1 MGRGLLLYIAVKRLA
16 MLDTDILTN
25 SRSFHIN
32 CSVGFAEQTILS
44 NMKKIG
50 SLMFLILF
58 AICATSC
65 GDDDENNG
73 TNGNAIEING
83 VMRTVSTIAGLEG
96 SWNSG
101 SGEFTLTIDNVKN
114 GTNDLEYYMFSFQ
127 SAADLKKGDDVSK
140 MKLTLSPPEAS
151 YWESY
156 SYQSG
161 KATVMDTNKEKSEIT
176 IKFEQLEMVYK
187 GDIYKFNGTAIL
199 MYDFG
204 N

>member
-1 MGRGLLLYIAVKRLA
+1 
-16 MLDTDILTN
+16 
-25 SRSFHIN
+25 
-32 CSVGFAEQTILS
+32 
-44 NMKKIG
+44 MKKYIY
-50 SLMFLILF
+50 FF
-58 AICATSC
+58 AITLLATLSFTLMSC
-65 GDDDENNG
+65 GDDDENNE
-73 TNGNAIEING
+73 TNGNTIEING

-96 SWNSG
+96 SWSNG
-101 SGEFTLTIDNVKN
+101 SGEFTLTVDNVKN

-127 SAADLKKGDDVSK
+127 NAINLKKGDDVSK

-156 SYQSG
+156 SYQNG

-187 GDIYKFNGTAIL
+187 DDIYKFNGTATL

>member
-73 TNGNAIEING
+73 TM
-83 VMRTVSTIAGLEG
+83 VMP
-96 SWNSG
+96 
-101 SGEFTLTIDNVKN
+101 
-114 GTNDLEYYMFSFQ
+114 
-127 SAADLKKGDDVSK
+127 LK
-140 MKLTLSPPEAS
+140 L
-151 YWESY
+151 
-156 SYQSG
+156 
-161 KATVMDTNKEKSEIT
+161 
-176 IKFEQLEMVYK
+176 MV
-187 GDIYKFNGTAIL
+187 
-199 MYDFG
+199 
-204 N
+204 

>member
-1 MGRGLLLYIAVKRLA
+1 
-16 MLDTDILTN
+16 
-25 SRSFHIN
+25 
-32 CSVGFAEQTILS
+32 
-44 NMKKIG
+44 
-50 SLMFLILF
+50 
-58 AICATSC
+58 
-65 GDDDENNG
+65 
-73 TNGNAIEING
+73 
-83 VMRTVSTIAGLEG
+83 
-96 SWNSG
+96 
-101 SGEFTLTIDNVKN
+101 
-114 GTNDLEYYMFSFQ
+114 MFSFQ

>member
-1 MGRGLLLYIAVKRLA
+1 
-16 MLDTDILTN
+16 
-25 SRSFHIN
+25 
-32 CSVGFAEQTILS
+32 
-44 NMKKIG
+44 MKKYIYFF
-50 SLMFLILF
+50 SITLLATLSFTLM
-58 AICATSC
+58 SC

-73 TNGNAIEING
+73 TNGNTIEING

-96 SWNSG
+96 SWSNG
-101 SGEFTLTIDNVKN
+101 SGEFTITVDNVKN

-161 KATVMDTNKEKSEIT
+161 KATVMATNKEKREIT
-176 IKFEQLEMVYK
+176 IQFEQLEMVYK
-187 GDIYKFNGTAIL
+187 GDIYKFNGTATL